1 MQAETK
7 GNECMNGILGN
18 DKWLRNGYPC
28 VKRSTAGHEQCSI
41 PNCLC
46 CWCPFAL
53 LPYSCTVDVEKNGNR
68 KEDYADERQKTTCPR
83 YTKVVVHGMRKQW
96 EERACERANE
106 GIDRDGT
113 VGIEAIAVD
122 EVAHTLP
129 ERHHAAKTEESNR
142 EHLWHPGDVGTASP
156 GEPE

>member
-1 MQAETK
+1 
-7 GNECMNGILGN
+7 
-18 DKWLRNGYPC
+18 
-28 VKRSTAGHEQCSI
+28 
-41 PNCLC
+41 
-46 CWCPFAL
+46 
-53 LPYSCTVDVEKNGNR
+53 
-68 KEDYADERQKTTCPR
+68 
-83 YTKVVVHGMRKQW
+83 MRKQW